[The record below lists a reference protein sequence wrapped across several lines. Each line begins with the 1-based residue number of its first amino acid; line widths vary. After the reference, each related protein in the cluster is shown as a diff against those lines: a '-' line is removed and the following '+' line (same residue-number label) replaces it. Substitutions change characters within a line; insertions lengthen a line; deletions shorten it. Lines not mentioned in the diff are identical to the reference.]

1 MILCHQ
7 QIKLEITGALK
18 AMLDISKKLKYS
30 LYRARNRLGPKIP
43 KREIEK
49 GLLQVCANFSK
60 IPHDAHLY
68 ILMRNSS

>member
-43 KREIEK
+43 KRQIEK
-49 GLLQVCANFSK
+49 GLFVLPLQF
-60 IPHDAHLY
+60 HT
-68 ILMRNSS
+68 